1 MSRCPQ
7 CQQSFPDDYSFCLSD
22 GTVLVPDA
30 PEQPTV
36 VAPRPEV
43 QQAPPVRHGVNP
55 AFAYLAIGLLALI
68 GGAGLLWWMQSSSTV
83 TQDAKASTPEPRTE
97 IANTV
102 PYSANS
108 NQTRTQDSVNQQ
120 RPNLQN
126 QQTALEKEKQK
137 PTPEA
142 EKPEAPKPAPN
153 KQLTVDPPAPPK
165 SGTSRIRFR
174 RGRVQETTSGSI
186 GSERSYVLY
195 TLSGQYLSGSV
206 NSDNGCVVFANG
218 STSVGFTTPQG
229 DNFLRLKNN
238 CEGPRSFSLTVNVK

>member
-1 MSRCPQ
+1 MSRCPR
-7 CQQSFPDDYSFCLSD
+7 CEQSFPDDYSFCLSD
-22 GTVLVPDA
+22 GTVLVADA

-36 VAPRPEV
+36 VVPRPEI
-43 QQAPPVRHGVNP
+43 QQSPPVRHGVSP

-68 GGAGLLWWMQSSSTV
+68 GGAGLLWWMQSNSTV
-83 TQDAKASTPEPRTE
+83 AEDAKASTPEPRTE
-97 IANTV
+97 IANTL
-102 PYSANS
+102 PNSANS
-108 NQTRTQDSVNQQ
+108 SPTRTQ
-120 RPNLQN
+120 
-126 QQTALEKEKQK
+126 EKQK

-142 EKPEAPKPAPN
+142 EKLEAPKTTPN
-153 KQLTVDPPAPPK
+153 KPLPVHPPAPPK

-229 DNFLRLKNN
+229 DNYLRLKNN
-238 CEGPRSFSLTVNVK
+238 CEGPRSFSLTVNVR

>member
-22 GTVLVPDA
+22 GTVLVADA
-30 PEQPTV
+30 PEQPTL
-36 VAPRPEV
+36 VAPRAEV
-43 QQAPPVRHGVNP
+43 PQSPPVRPGVNP

-68 GGAGLLWWMQSSSTV
+68 GGAGLVWWMQSDSTV
-83 TQDAKASTPEPRTE
+83 TRDAKASTPEPRTE

-102 PYSANS
+102 PDSANFS
-108 NQTRTQDSVNQQ
+108 PTRTQ
-120 RPNLQN
+120 
-126 QQTALEKEKQK
+126 EKQK

-142 EKPEAPKPAPN
+142 ETPEAPKTTPN
-153 KQLTVDPPAPPK
+153 KPLPVDPPASPK

-218 STSVGFTTPQG
+218 STSIGFTTPQG
-229 DNFLRLKNN
+229 DNYLRLKNN
-238 CEGPRSFSLTVNVK
+238 CEGPRSFRLTINVR